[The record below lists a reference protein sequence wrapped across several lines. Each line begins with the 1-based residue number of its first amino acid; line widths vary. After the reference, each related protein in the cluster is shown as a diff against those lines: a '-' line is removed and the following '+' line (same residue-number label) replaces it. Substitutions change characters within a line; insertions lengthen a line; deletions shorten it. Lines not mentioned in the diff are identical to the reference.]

1 MKIEGKG
8 GKENG
13 KGIITALKNIVHL
26 SSPRE
31 LIFDKTFWLVIKEKH
46 KHPFICLQIVDL
58 KILDSYQSLHFYLFH
73 NFLGL
78 N

>member
-31 LIFDKTFWLVIKEKH
+31 LIFDKTFWLVIKENTN
-46 KHPFICLQIVDL
+46 ILSYVSRSLTL
-58 KILDSYQSLHFYLFH
+58 KILDSYHYLLFYLFH
-73 NFLGL
+73 NLLGL